1 MRAGDWIKMRNNLW
15 DDPRISQI
23 CDLTDALEAT
33 VIGGLYW
40 LWSAA
45 DEHTEDG
52 FMPGLSTSGIDR
64 KTGVKGLGKALVS
77 IGWIEDG
84 EGGITI
90 LRFDEHNGSSAKRR
104 SADAQR
110 KANSRNLSAQDADTS
125 RTEEGQDRTSCGAR
139 EEKNREEKKE
149 EQKTTTS
156 AKAPKFDFGAKL
168 FELGADEKSIR
179 DWMAVRKVKR
189 AANTETV
196 IENLIRESAKAGI
209 SVADAVLLCA
219 TKSWQGFEADWLKPK
234 QQGPT
239 QIPTG
244 DNRLGHLGKHGQATA
259 SAAQE
264 WLEETNAG

>member
-1 MRAGDWIKMRNNLW
+1 MAGDWIKMRNNLW

-77 IGWIEDG
+77 IGWVEDG

-110 KANSRNLSAQDADTS
+110 KANSRNLSAQDADTL

-156 AKAPKFDFGAKL
+156 AKAPKFDFAGKL
-168 FELGADEKSIR
+168 SELGVDSKSIR
-179 DWMAVRKVKR
+179 DWLAVRKAKR
-189 AANTETV
+189 ASNTETV
-196 IENLIRESAKAGI
+196 IDNLIAESEKAGI
-209 SVADAVLLCA
+209 SVDDAVRLSA
-219 TKSWQGFEADWLKPK
+219 SNSWQGFKAEWLKPK
-234 QQGPT
+234 DRASPQRETIAQKNER
-239 QIPTG
+239 IMAEVM
-244 DNRLGHLGKHGQATA
+244 GKPLDDGMTI
-259 SAAQE
+259 E
-264 WLEETNAG
+264 MEYGNG